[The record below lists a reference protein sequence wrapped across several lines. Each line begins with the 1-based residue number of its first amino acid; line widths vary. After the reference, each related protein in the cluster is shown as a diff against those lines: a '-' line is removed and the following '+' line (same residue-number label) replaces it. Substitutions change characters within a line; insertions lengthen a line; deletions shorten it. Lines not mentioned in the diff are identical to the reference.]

1 MKISKINYEIINEE
15 NDYLA
20 ESRAQKMR
28 EMANELRAQRD
39 KAREVYEPATQEIG
53 WKKVQVFIENI
64 ETQIRPLL
72 YALRETKEASNDLH
86 GRFCIHVFMPE
97 RPFTLWE
104 LYADSDGKIEIKA
117 RPKRDDYCK
126 NFPSYWV
133 KENGKPLGVISAEAF
148 YGEKGLI
155 ANTDFSEVLKAIDN
169 VIEKEY
175 NIQLDKMRDKKA
187 YYENSFKKMVDIEKD
202 ISLNVLIKNAEK
214 RAEQSPEKGSDF
226 EKDIIKD

>member
-53 WKKVQVFIENI
+53 WKKVQVFLENI
-64 ETQIRPLL
+64 DKQIGPLFF
-72 YALRETKEASNDLH
+72 ALEEIAKAEGVT
-86 GRFCIHVFMPE
+86 GRFEVSA
-97 RPFTLWE
+97 FTPGQKITKWN
-104 LYADSDGKIEIKA
+104 LYDDGKNGIGIRVRLK
-117 RPKRDDYCK
+117 DDSYSGH
-126 NFPSYWV
+126 FPETWV
-133 KENGKPLGVISAEAF
+133 KEDGEPRGDYSSRVF
-148 YGEKGLI
+148 YSEEGI
-155 ANTDFSEVLKAIDN
+155 VANTDFSKVLKAIDE
-169 VIEKEY
+169 VIEQKY
-175 NIQLDKMRDKKA
+175 NAQLDKMRDKKA
-187 YYENSFKKMVDIEKD
+187 YYENSFKKMVDAEKD

-214 RAEQSPEKGSDF
+214 RAEQSQEKGTDF